1 LWFAIL
7 NILNPAGN
15 SWDFAHLVFAFGT
28 CAISIGSIY
37 ISHVLANYLFQ
48 RSPFGYRYVYM
59 LLLSLPV
66 FSIIYLVYWVGLI
79 RKLVYGL
86 STDLSAYP
94 GQLFAVTTGLHLVI
108 AIITITSL
116 YNSHVHKVQIQLS
129 KVENLSTETQLK
141 NLQQQVNPHFL
152 FNSLNI
158 LTALIKIDADRS
170 VLFTQKLSEV
180 YRFFLKTQKEIVI
193 SLEEELAFV
202 TDYFYLINCRF
213 GNAFQLEIVNKH
225 DEPASELYIIPGTLQ
240 LLVENVI
247 KHNIASEEK
256 PVTISINIKSD
267 EILITN
273 TVERKESN
281 SSGYGLVNLSKRYQL
296 LNNQEILYSE
306 KNGIFSVHIPL
317 IKNLVQK

>member
-1 LWFAIL
+1 
-7 NILNPAGN
+7 
-15 SWDFAHLVFAFGT
+15 
-28 CAISIGSIY
+28 
-37 ISHVLANYLFQ
+37 
-48 RSPFGYRYVYM
+48 
-59 LLLSLPV
+59 
-66 FSIIYLVYWVGLI
+66 VYWVGFI

-86 STDLSAYP
+86 PTDLGAYP
-94 GQLFAVTTGLHLVI
+94 GQLFYVTTGLHLVI

-129 KVENLSTETQLK
+129 KFENLNSETQLK

-180 YRFFLKTQKEIVI
+180 YRFFLKTQKDVII

-202 TDYFYLINCRF
+202 QDYFYLVNCRF
-213 GNAFQLEIVNKH
+213 GNAFKLEIDHKH

-256 PVTISINIKSD
+256 PIVIFMKIEEN
-267 EILITN
+267 EVVITN
-273 TVERKESN
+273 SIEKKESN
-281 SSGYGLVNLSKRYQL
+281 ASGFGLANLGKRYQL
-296 LNNQEILYSE
+296 LNNQDISYYER
-306 KNGIFSVHIPL
+306 NGMFTVHIPL
-317 IKNLVQK
+317 IKNLIKK